1 MGLLP
6 EIKSAPTTDPCKLT
20 YLIYGAP
27 KVGKTT
33 FCAGLP
39 DVVFLDTEEGTR
51 LQNAYV
57 TPVPN
62 WETFLRVVEEL
73 CQLPIKHK
81 FKNVVID
88 TTEKLAGFCINA
100 GCAKLG
106 IKHPTEAAYG
116 KSYDIIKKDFEL
128 PIVRLQ
134 HSGLGIFFICH
145 EEVKKIEAAIGNNY
159 DYHQP
164 KLPGFL
170 SNIILSLCDFI
181 LFASSEAVMETG
193 PDGKLKGMTTKRIFH
208 TKPSKEWVAGDR
220 LVNAPLPTTLSLNTG
235 EFLTVLSTS
244 LKKNLEI
251 SSGGQ

>member
-6 EIKSAPTTDPCKLT
+6 EIKSTPTVDPCKLT
-20 YLIYGAP
+20 YLIYGCP
-27 KVGKTT
+27 KIGKTT

-39 DVVFLDTEEGTR
+39 DALFLDTEEGTR
-51 LQNAYV
+51 LQNVYS
-57 TPVPN
+57 TPIKN
-62 WETFLRVVEEL
+62 WETFLRVVDEI
-73 CQLPIKHK
+73 CAVPPKHK
-81 FKNVVID
+81 FRNIVID
-88 TTEKLAGFCINA
+88 TTEKLAGFCINY

-116 KSYDIIKKDFEL
+116 KSYDIIKKDFEI
-128 PIVRLQ
+128 PIVKLQ
-134 HSGLGIFFICH
+134 QSGLGVFFICH

-181 LFASSEAVMETG
+181 LFACNEQVMETN
-193 PDGKLKGMTTKRIFH
+193 PDGKIKGMIDKRVFH
-208 TKPSKEWVAGDR
+208 TKPSKEWLAGDR
-220 LVNAPLPTTLSLNTG
+220 LVNAPLPKDLPMKTS
-235 EFLTVLSTS
+235 EFLEVLSTS

-251 SSGGQ
+251 SSNG

>member
-6 EIKSAPTTDPCKLT
+6 EIKSAPTQDPCKLT

-27 KVGKTT
+27 KIGKTT
-33 FCAGLP
+33 FCSQLP
-39 DVVFLDTEEGTR
+39 DVLFLDTEEGTR
-51 LQNAYV
+51 LQNV
-57 TPVPN
+57 FKTDIKN
-62 WETFLRVVEEL
+62 WESFLRVVEEI
-73 CQLPIKHK
+73 CQLPVKHK
-81 FKNVVID
+81 FKNIVID
-88 TTEKLAGFCINA
+88 TTEKLAGHCINY
-100 GCAKLG
+100 GCAQLG

-116 KSYDIIKKDFEL
+116 KSYDIIKKEFER

-134 HSGLGIFFICH
+134 QSGLGIWFITH
-145 EEVKKIEAAIGNNY
+145 EEVKKIEAAIGKDY

-181 LFASSEAVMETG
+181 LFASSEQVLQTV
-193 PDGKLKGMTTKRIFH
+193 DGKSSVVDKRVFH

-220 LVNAPLPTTLSLNTG
+220 LVNAPLPKDLPLNTA
-235 EFLTVLSTS
+235 EFLAVLASS

-251 SSGGQ
+251 SSNG